1 MGFCDKTVFHLMSNN
16 MYINRMSR
24 ESLGLVVKYPSVY
37 LLSVNRHN
45 TLSFLGINK
54 IFLIRLNVFIL
65 SFLRNHINSSQ
76 CTYLTSVNYK
86 KYYLQ
91 IKQNPLSIS
100 KKTAEFIVSSWYTSK
115 SYSYL
120 TVTDKL

>member
-54 IFLIRLNVFIL
+54 IFLIRLNVFLL
-65 SFLRNHINSSQ
+65 SFLRNHIIFIGK
-76 CTYLTSVNYK
+76 LL
-86 KYYLQ
+86 LQ
-91 IKQNPLSIS
+91 IYFPMHFFNIS
-100 KKTAEFIVSSWYTSK
+100 VLQKNLIYNLIKVHLKFSENRRIYRLELVHK
-115 SYSYL
+115 
-120 TVTDKL
+120 